1 MTNKE
6 SEYKILK
13 EFWPYYLSEHKNS
26 LNKILHFVGTACSL
40 YWIIMSIV
48 KKKPSNILL
57 ALFNGYGFAWI
68 GHFLVEKN
76 RPATFKYPIKSF
88 VSDFLMFGAII
99 IGKVKIK
106 E

>member
-57 ALFNGYGFAWI
+57 A
-68 GHFLVEKN
+68 
-76 RPATFKYPIKSF
+76 
-88 VSDFLMFGAII
+88 
-99 IGKVKIK
+99 
-106 E
+106 